1 MANFDYI
8 LSITGDCSYAGVGA
22 ITIEPFG
29 GTPPYTIEWVS
40 PSIPPINTVGEN
52 GTSSRGG
59 LFPGTY
65 QIRLNDSS
73 APVNFAF
80 DVNAIVSSGLCTSIL
95 TVSAST
101 CGTNNGSVTASATTY
116 LSAVNFEL
124 FASGG
129 TLVDSYLTDTA
140 QVEFTS
146 LSAGSYYIVATDIG
160 GCSAKTQDFIILNSN
175 PLNFGLYV
183 VPNSACSP
191 LGDPTGKIYVTG
203 QTGTPPYTYLWSNNL
218 TGSSITGLSEG
229 FYSVTVTD
237 ANGCTN
243 SENTE
248 IINVDQL
255 SFLYFSAQT
264 PSCFAS
270 DGALKLFITGGT
282 GPYYYSASTG
292 EVLISYSQNF
302 LLNNIPAGNYSFI
315 VTDAGLCQTTAATN
329 LQTPQSIGLVEV
341 LVTNSTCSLSD
352 GSIEVTVGQ
361 GVGPFTYTLVYPDS
375 SNKSVTTELP
385 NYIFSNLSTGNYD
398 IFVQNSEACV
408 YSQSVSILTDNLFS
422 LTLIADS
429 TTCGIPNGVIYAE
442 ISTGGTA
449 PYTYS
454 IDQEVVYT
462 ETNLSAVT
470 ISNVALGSHQV
481 SVSDANGCVQKQ
493 FIYVGGTVDMNFSLF
508 STDCGNGSDGQIT
521 AFISSGVPP
530 FTFTW
535 SDNVLGN
542 PQSISVSNLSA
553 GTYTLTIQDSNGC
566 SLERSTEITCAPV
579 SSGYVPYE
587 VGAESLQV
595 TVEETS
601 GLSKMLNDGYLDLTG
616 GNPNCSLETGSFIA
630 KVTVNP
636 VGLLLEN
643 NFYVSTSLVDI
654 PASNLYYGAVES
666 MISTIPGVESVNV
679 DVLTGEIEITKS
691 STSNYLNGQV
701 INIALAIEYVINC

>member
-1 MANFDYI
+1 M
-8 LSITGDCSYAGVGA
+8 
-22 ITIEPFG
+22 
-29 GTPPYTIEWVS
+29 
-40 PSIPPINTVGEN
+40 
-52 GTSSRGG
+52 
-59 LFPGTY
+59 
-65 QIRLNDSS
+65 
-73 APVNFAF
+73 
-80 DVNAIVSSGLCTSIL
+80 
-95 TVSAST
+95 
-101 CGTNNGSVTASATTY
+101 
-116 LSAVNFEL
+116 
-124 FASGG
+124 
-129 TLVDSYLTDTA
+129 
-140 QVEFTS
+140 
-146 LSAGSYYIVATDIG
+146 
-160 GCSAKTQDFIILNSN
+160 
-175 PLNFGLYV
+175 
-183 VPNSACSP
+183 
-191 LGDPTGKIYVTG
+191 
-203 QTGTPPYTYLWSNNL
+203 
-218 TGSSITGLSEG
+218 
-229 FYSVTVTD
+229 
-237 ANGCTN
+237 
-243 SENTE
+243 
-248 IINVDQL
+248 
-255 SFLYFSAQT
+255 
-264 PSCFAS
+264 
-270 DGALKLFITGGT
+270 
-282 GPYYYSASTG
+282 
-292 EVLISYSQNF
+292 
-302 LLNNIPAGNYSFI
+302 
-315 VTDAGLCQTTAATN
+315 
-329 LQTPQSIGLVEV
+329 
-341 LVTNSTCSLSD
+341 
-352 GSIEVTVGQ
+352 
-361 GVGPFTYTLVYPDS
+361 
-375 SNKSVTTELP
+375 
-385 NYIFSNLSTGNYD
+385 
-398 IFVQNSEACV
+398 
-408 YSQSVSILTDNLFS
+408 
-422 LTLIADS
+422 TLIADS

>member
-1 MANFDYI
+1 MADFFYN
-8 LSITGDCSYAGVGA
+8 LSVTGDCNYAGAG
-22 ITIEPFG
+22 IISISPFG

-40 PSIPPINTVGEN
+40 PSIPPINTVGEL
-52 GTSSRGG
+52 GVSTRGG
-59 LFPGTY
+59 LFPGLY
-65 QIRLNDSS
+65 LIRMNDSS
-73 APVNFAF
+73 LPVNFAF
-80 DVNAIVSSGLCTSIL
+80 DVNVLVSSGICASITSVNP
-95 TVSAST
+95 TT
-101 CGTNNGSVTASATTY
+101 CGDDNGSVSVSATTFT
-116 LSAVNFEL
+116 SGVSFEL
-124 FASGG
+124 YSSGG
-129 TLVDSYLTDTA
+129 TLINTFDSTTGTA
-140 QVEFTS
+140 DFVGM
-146 LSAGSYYIVATDIG
+146 SAGTYYIVATDIG
-160 GCSAKTQDFIILNSN
+160 GCSAKTSDFIIVNSN
-175 PLNFGLYV
+175 PLTFGLYT
-183 VPNSACSP
+183 VPNSACATSNQP
-191 LGDPTGKIYVTG
+191 IGKIYVTG
-203 QTGTPPYTYLWSNNL
+203 QTGTPPYTYLWSNNM
-218 TGSSITGLSEG
+218 TGSTITGLTNG

-237 ANGCTN
+237 ANGCSS

-248 IINVDQL
+248 IFDVDTL

-282 GPYYYSASTG
+282 APYYYSASTG
-292 EVLISYSQNF
+292 EVLISYAQNF

-315 VTDAGLCQTTAATN
+315 VTDAGLCQVTAVTN

-341 LVTNSTCSLSD
+341 NATNSTCSLTD

-375 SNKSVTTELP
+375 SNDSVTTELP
-385 NYIFSNLSTGNYD
+385 NYIFSNLNTGTYE
-398 IFVQNSEACV
+398 IIVQNTESCV
-408 YSQSVSILTDNLFS
+408 FSQSVSIITDELFTLS
-422 LTLIADS
+422 LIADS
-429 TTCGIPNGVIYAE
+429 ATCGIANGTIYVG

-449 PYTYS
+449 PFTYS
-454 IDQEVVYT
+454 IDEEAVYI

-470 ISNVALGSHQV
+470 ISNVSTGSHKV
-481 SVSDANGCVQKQ
+481 SVSDANGCVQQQ
-493 FIYVGGTVDMNFSLF
+493 FIYVGDTVDMNFSLF

-542 PQSISVSNLSA
+542 PQSITASNLSA

-566 SLERSTEITCAPV
+566 SLQRSTEITCAPV
-579 SSGYVPYE
+579 SSGYVPYV

-595 TVEETS
+595 TVEGNS

-654 PASNLYYGAVES
+654 PADNLYYGAVES

-691 STSNYLNGQV
+691 STNNYLNGQV